1 MGIDIFFIAEV
12 SFCNS
17 YHSWFFP
24 LLLRA
29 RGSTVQQARGWG
41 LIRHVNPIK
50 TMQKTTPIPPP
61 TAEYFPPALC
71 RGKNQ
76 NFVNWQNNSLRL
88 LNHLCAENNQ
98 AVKKTATRNSQPAD
112 YRLHTTYLSRSR
124 KSLPPPVFG
133 LRTFFLTFATNMNKT
148 IDLTTGPIFKQLLKL
163 AIPIIGTS
171 LMRMA
176 YNLTDMIWLGRLGSD
191 AVASVGSAGFY
202 VWLGISVLLI
212 TRIGAEV
219 GVSQSLGRKDKEE
232 AARYARHS
240 LFWALILSVLISVT
254 VLVITPQLTSVFRLS
269 KGIVEDGA
277 IGYLRIVSMGF
288 VFTFMNPT
296 FQGIYNGVGN
306 SKLPFYYLLVGLGLN
321 MVLDPVLI
329 FGIGKVPALGI
340 NGAAMATVIAQA
352 VVFMIFIIRF
362 VWKKEIMQPEFR
374 NFKLSKEISKN
385 VFKLGSPVA
394 IESSLFAVFA
404 LILARMITKWGDM
417 PIAVQSVGAQI
428 EALSWMTSSGFATA
442 LGSFTGQ
449 NFGAKNWERIRKGYF
464 TTLGIGIF
472 LGTLVTLSFFVFG
485 KQIFSL
491 FLKEPEPL
499 QMGITY
505 LKILAISQTF
515 MIIEIITRGAFNGIG
530 RTIPP
535 SVIGIVFTGARVPGA
550 FVLSSAKLLGM
561 FGIWWAIS
569 LSSVVKGIVSFSW
582 YITVLRKKSG
592 KPRKNA
598 IISLIPNRLRQQFSA
613 RSRQ

>member
-1 MGIDIFFIAEV
+1 ME
-12 SFCNS
+12 
-17 YHSWFFP
+17 
-24 LLLRA
+24 
-29 RGSTVQQARGWG
+29 
-41 LIRHVNPIK
+41 K
-50 TMQKTTPIPPP
+50 T
-61 TAEYFPPALC
+61 
-71 RGKNQ
+71 R
-76 NFVNWQNNSLRL
+76 
-88 LNHLCAENNQ
+88 
-98 AVKKTATRNSQPAD
+98 
-112 YRLHTTYLSRSR
+112 
-124 KSLPPPVFG
+124 
-133 LRTFFLTFATNMNKT
+133 
-148 IDLTTGPIFKQLLKL
+148 DLTKGPIFKQLLKL

-171 LMRMA
+171 LMQMA
-176 YNLTDMIWLGRLGSD
+176 YNLTDMIWLGRLGSE

-202 VWLGISVLLI
+202 VWLGVSVLLI

-240 LFWALILSVLISVT
+240 LFWAVVLSVLIS
-254 VLVITPQLTSVFRLS
+254 LIVIAFTPQLMGVFRLS
-269 KGIVEDGA
+269 KGAVEDGA
-277 IGYLRIVSMGF
+277 ISYLRIVSAGF
-288 VFTFMNPT
+288 IFTFMNPT

-321 MVLDPVLI
+321 MILDPMLI
-329 FGIGKVPALGI
+329 FGVGIVPALGI
-340 NGAAMATVIAQA
+340 NGAAIATVTAQL
-352 VVFMIFIIRF
+352 VVFTIFIIRF
-362 VWKKEIMQPEFR
+362 VIKKEIINPELRQFR
-374 NFKLSKEISKN
+374 LCKKITIN
-385 VFKLGSPVA
+385 VFKLGAPVA

-442 LGSFTGQ
+442 LGAFTGQ
-449 NFGAKNWERIRKGYF
+449 NYGAKNWERIRKGYF

-472 LGTLVTLSFFVFG
+472 LGALVTLSFFVFG
-485 KQIFSL
+485 EQIFSL
-491 FLKEPEPL
+491 FLREPEPL

-515 MIIEIITRGAFNGIG
+515 MILEIITRGAFNGIG

-535 SVIGIVFTGARVPGA
+535 SVVGIVFTGARVPA
-550 FVLSSAKLLGM
+550 AYILSSAKLLGM

-592 KPRKNA
+592 KSRKNA
-598 IISLIPNRLRQQFSA
+598 IISLIPNRLRQQFSV
-613 RSRQ
+613 RSRQLD